1 MSANTHS
8 AYLHV
13 IVCLILNNLKT
24 GKIES
29 VHDLMMN
36 YSSHNTLFIFE
47 GQFSIDT
54 KKKLSNFAG

>member
-1 MSANTHS
+1 MRFVRKRVG
-8 AYLHV
+8 YLHV

-47 GQFSIDT
+47 G
-54 KKKLSNFAG
+54 